1 MEILSPGKK
10 IKKIRKELKINQR
23 EITGGE
29 ITREL
34 ISIIEND
41 KSTLT
46 EPVAKIIT
54 DNINRICKE
63 RKINF
68 NLKVEYLLEDV
79 QAQVNNIADKYI
91 EFLCKNEEN
100 ISEDFTKK
108 VEEIEVFFRKYDAPE
123 KKMIIYE
130 KIGDILRGE
139 KEYSKSYIYY
149 IKALEN
155 HKGLDRDVRVV
166 SVLQKLGGVCINL
179 GNDNESLN
187 FNSLALK
194 YDDIITEELMYNL
207 LYNNTLAYMHIN
219 NYDKALHEIEHIQNT
234 FKVLNKENIFEINI
248 LKANCLRYKKF
259 YNEVL
264 ELNVHML
271 STLDKNKDI
280 EKLILVTGN
289 ILDIYTVLKDLKN
302 VRIYIDKLVY
312 LLDSYDEVR
321 ESFHCPNA
329 YNQLGI
335 SYELIG
341 NIELSIEAYKKS
353 IELSKYQRNKR
364 ILIKSLDKLLDVLIK
379 ERNLEEIN
387 KYKNEL
393 IEIISLDIIEVDTTP
408 VFKLMNFYNDVD
420 DRESLRGL
428 LKFILEYRKDGQE
441 KNRIES
447 FR

>member
-41 KSTLT
+41 KATLT
-46 EPVAKIIT
+46 ASVAKIIT

-63 RKINF
+63 RRIDF
-68 NLKVEYLLEDV
+68 HLKVEYLLEDV
-79 QAQVNNIADKYI
+79 QAQVNNIADGYI

-108 VEEIEVFFRKYDAPE
+108 VEKIEGFFRKYDAPE

-130 KIGDILRGE
+130 KIGDMLRGE

-155 HKGLDRDVRVV
+155 HKGLDRDIRVV
-166 SVLQKLGGVCINL
+166 SVLQKLGGICINL

-207 LYNNTLAYMHIN
+207 LYNNTLAYMHLN
-219 NYDKALHEIEHIQNT
+219 NYDKALQEIEYIQNT
-234 FKVLNKENIFEINI
+234 FKVLSKENIFEINI

-280 EKLILVTGN
+280 EKLILVIGN
-289 ILDIYTVLKDLKN
+289 ILDIYTVSKDLKN

-353 IELSKYQRNKR
+353 IELSKYQNNKR
-364 ILIKSLDKLLDVLIK
+364 ILIKSLDKLLDELIN
-379 ERNLEEIN
+379 ERVLEEIN
-387 KYKNEL
+387 RYKNEL
-393 IEIISLDIIEVDTTP
+393 IELISLDIIEVDTTP

-428 LKFILEYRKDGQE
+428 LKFILEYRKDRQE
-441 KNRIES
+441 DK
-447 FR
+447 

>member
-46 EPVAKIIT
+46 VPVAKIIT
-54 DNINRICKE
+54 DNINRICEE
-63 RKINF
+63 RKIDF
-68 NLKVEYLLEDV
+68 NLKAEYLLEDV

-123 KKMIIYE
+123 KKMIVYE

-166 SVLQKLGGVCINL
+166 SVLQKLGGICMNL
-179 GNDNESLN
+179 GDDNESLN

-207 LYNNTLAYMHIN
+207 LYNNTLAYMHLN
-219 NYDKALHEIEHIQNT
+219 NYDKALQEIEHIQNT
-234 FKVLNKENIFEINI
+234 FKVLNKERIFEINI
-248 LKANCLRYKKF
+248 LKANCLRYKKL

-271 STLDKNKDI
+271 STLDKNRDI
-280 EKLILVTGN
+280 EKRILVTGN
-289 ILDIYTVLKDLKN
+289 ILDIYTVLKDLNN
-302 VRIYIDKLVY
+302 VGIYIDKLIS
-312 LLDSYDEVR
+312 LLNSYDKVR
-321 ESFHCPNA
+321 ESYHCPNA

-387 KYKNEL
+387 KYKNEF
-393 IEIISLDIIEVDTTP
+393 IELISLDIIEVDTTP
-408 VFKLMNFYNDVD
+408 VFKLMNFYNDVE

-428 LKFILEYRKDGQE
+428 LEFILEYRKE
-441 KNRIES
+441 KS
-447 FR
+447 

>member
-46 EPVAKIIT
+46 APVAKIIT

-63 RKINF
+63 RKIDF
-68 NLKVEYLLEDV
+68 NLKAEYLLEDV

-166 SVLQKLGGVCINL
+166 SILQKLGGVCINL

-194 YDDIITEELMYNL
+194 YDDIITEELMYNI

-219 NYDKALHEIEHIQNT
+219 NYDKALQEIEHIQNT
-234 FKVLNKENIFEINI
+234 FKVFNKENIFEINI

-280 EKLILVTGN
+280 EKLILVTAN

-353 IELSKYQRNKR
+353 IELSKYQNNKR

-393 IEIISLDIIEVDTTP
+393 IELISQDIIEVDTTP

-441 KNRIES
+441 EK
-447 FR
+447 

>member
-41 KSTLT
+41 KATLT
-46 EPVAKIIT
+46 ASVAKIIT

-63 RKINF
+63 RRIDF
-68 NLKVEYLLEDV
+68 HLKVEYLLEDV
-79 QAQVNNIADKYI
+79 QAQVNNIADGYI

-108 VEEIEVFFRKYDAPE
+108 VEKIEGFFRKYDAPE

-130 KIGDILRGE
+130 KIGDMLRGE

-155 HKGLDRDVRVV
+155 HKGLDRDIRVV
-166 SVLQKLGGVCINL
+166 SVLQKLGGICINL

-207 LYNNTLAYMHIN
+207 LYNNTLAYMHLN
-219 NYDKALHEIEHIQNT
+219 NYDKALQEIEYIQNT

-280 EKLILVTGN
+280 EKLILVIGN
-289 ILDIYTVLKDLKN
+289 ILDIYTVSKDLKN

-353 IELSKYQRNKR
+353 IELSKYQNNKR
-364 ILIKSLDKLLDVLIK
+364 ILIKSLDKLLDELIN
-379 ERNLEEIN
+379 ERVLEEIN
-387 KYKNEL
+387 RYKNEL
-393 IEIISLDIIEVDTTP
+393 IELISLDIIEVDTTP

-428 LKFILEYRKDGQE
+428 LKFILEYRKDRQE
-441 KNRIES
+441 DK
-447 FR
+447 